1 MKKILCFAIML
12 LMVSSVLVFAD
23 QTGTTFWHSHS
34 YTDNDSYVD
43 RYSEFEKKKGLPVEA
58 QAELILLRADIFNM
72 PTALSTMGSYD
83 ITNNDWRIST
93 KVSVDISDNP
103 VSNAIKSFVGI
114 K

>member
-1 MKKILCFAIML
+1 MKVLSLVLAL
-12 LMVSSVLVFAD
+12 LMLSSVMVFAD
-23 QTGTTFWHSHS
+23 QTGTSWFHSHS

-43 RYSEFEKKKGLPVEA
+43 RYSEYQTKKGLPVEA
-58 QAELILLRADIFNM
+58 QAEVILLRADIFNV

-93 KVSVDISDNP
+93 KVSVDISNNP
-103 VSNAIKSFVGI
+103 VSNAIKSSVGI